1 MKQPEPAKQEKALQ
15 WLMTRDEFERI
26 INNAVMRIVAAL
38 SEMGFYLDS
47 TQIAKASKTAQEI
60 IDIRYNTVGV
70 G

>member
-1 MKQPEPAKQEKALQ
+1 MKQPEPHPE
-15 WLMTRDEFERI
+15 MGITRDEFERI